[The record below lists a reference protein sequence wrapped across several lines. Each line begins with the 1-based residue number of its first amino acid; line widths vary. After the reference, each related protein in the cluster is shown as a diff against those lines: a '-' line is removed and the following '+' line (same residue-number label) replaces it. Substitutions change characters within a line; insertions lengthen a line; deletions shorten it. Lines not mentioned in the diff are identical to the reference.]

1 MKNIH
6 TVGCGCGVDIHAH
19 LVPENF
25 PRYLGA
31 TAPSPWPYT
40 EAAPDAKGMCH
51 RQVMFNGKHY
61 RTVSEQCWSAKRR
74 IADLPEMG
82 LSHQVISPMP
92 ELLSYWLSLS
102 DAQPLVRYL
111 NEQTAA
117 LCAESDGRL
126 LGLAAVPLQDV
137 DAAILELRHA
147 HEKLGLL
154 GVELGSNINGTPIG
168 DAKFD
173 AF

>member
-74 IADLPEMG
+74 IADFPEM
-82 LSHQVISPMP
+82 
-92 ELLSYWLSLS
+92 
-102 DAQPLVRYL
+102 
-111 NEQTAA
+111 
-117 LCAESDGRL
+117 
-126 LGLAAVPLQDV
+126 
-137 DAAILELRHA
+137 
-147 HEKLGLL
+147 
-154 GVELGSNINGTPIG
+154 
-168 DAKFD
+168 
-173 AF
+173 